1 MTLTDIGDLKRRE
14 ASFRLLFDGNPMPMW
29 LYDPSDL
36 RILNVN
42 DAAVAHY
49 GYSRA
54 RFQSMTLPDLW
65 VGDEKEIHRDAAKS
79 VVEKYQPDRTWRHI
93 KADGGEIEVLIY
105 ARRVPFGRMHAI
117 LVAVV
122 DVTERKQ
129 AEARIAYMAHHDAL
143 TDLPNRVLFHEQL
156 NELLAR
162 VRHGESLAVYCLD
175 LDHFKG
181 VNDSLG
187 HPMGDALLQAVAQR
201 LRKCLRDSD
210 LVARL
215 GGDEFAVV
223 QYPLGSPNEASKLAG
238 MLIETVSKPYEV
250 HGHEFVI
257 GASIGIALAPG
268 DGHEAD
274 GLLRNADIAL
284 YRAKAEGRG
293 TAHFF
298 EPEMDRR
305 IQARRMLELDLRKAF
320 ANGEFEL
327 FYQPLISLNTNT
339 VNGFEALLRWRHP
352 ERGLI
357 APGEFIPVAEEIGL
371 IVPLGEW
378 VLRTACT
385 EAMRWPGELKVAVNL
400 SPAQF
405 RNRGVVN
412 AVLTALAYS
421 RLSADRLELEIT
433 ETVLLGETDAN
444 LATLHQ
450 LREIGVRISMD
461 DFGTGYSSLSYLRC
475 FPFDKI
481 KIDRSFVR
489 ELSERPDCVAIIR
502 AVAGLGSSLGIATTA
517 EGIETIEQLECV
529 RAEGCTEVQ
538 GYLFSPPRPASEL
551 DDLMRT
557 EQSEVAAVA

>member
-1 MTLTDIGDLKRRE
+1 
-14 ASFRLLFDGNPMPMW
+14 
-29 LYDPSDL
+29 
-36 RILNVN
+36 
-42 DAAVAHY
+42 
-49 GYSRA
+49 
-54 RFQSMTLPDLW
+54 
-65 VGDEKEIHRDAAKS
+65 
-79 VVEKYQPDRTWRHI
+79 
-93 KADGGEIEVLIY
+93 
-105 ARRVPFGRMHAI
+105 
-117 LVAVV
+117 
-122 DVTERKQ
+122 
-129 AEARIAYMAHHDAL
+129 
-143 TDLPNRVLFHEQL
+143 
-156 NELLAR
+156 
-162 VRHGESLAVYCLD
+162 
-175 LDHFKG
+175 
-181 VNDSLG
+181 
-187 HPMGDALLQAVAQR
+187 
-201 LRKCLRDSD
+201 
-210 LVARL
+210 
-215 GGDEFAVV
+215 
-223 QYPLGSPNEASKLAG
+223 
-238 MLIETVSKPYEV
+238 
-250 HGHEFVI
+250 
-257 GASIGIALAPG
+257 
-268 DGHEAD
+268 
-274 GLLRNADIAL
+274 
-284 YRAKAEGRG
+284 
-293 TAHFF
+293 
-298 EPEMDRR
+298 
-305 IQARRMLELDLRKAF
+305 
-320 ANGEFEL
+320 
-327 FYQPLISLNTNT
+327 
-339 VNGFEALLRWRHP
+339 
-352 ERGLI
+352 
-357 APGEFIPVAEEIGL
+357 VAEEIGL
-371 IVPLGEW
+371 IAPLGEW

-433 ETVLLGETDAN
+433 ETVLLSETDAN